1 MNFNSKGSK
10 HPKKSPPGFSST
22 AFPQMTSSP
31 PPSASNFPSHCYEG
45 QLCFLN
51 IYYVIRAFSRCP
63 PSYDLVCHNQHPPTS
78 RSTSPNSDHHQPASP
93 TVPVQPSPSEEE
105 LFVRLPAEQFDGLRR
120 GPLQTHRCGHAGLGA
135 GEHPGGAPVGVN
147 QAAAGAWLG
156 P

>member
-1 MNFNSKGSK
+1 MNFNSKGSE
-10 HPKKSPPGFSST
+10 HPRDS
-22 AFPQMTSSP
+22 

-45 QLCFLN
+45 QLLGFLS
-51 IYYVIRAFSRCP
+51 IYSVIRAFSRCP
-63 PSYDLVCHNQHPPTS
+63 SSYEVCHNQHPPTS
-78 RSTSPNSDHHQPASP
+78 SSTPNSDHHQPASP
-93 TVPVQPSPSEEE
+93 TVPAQPSPSEEE